1 MSRPQVYV
9 VGPVGIEIIA
19 RLSAQAVASSAADTP
34 LLHAEQ
40 VSILPSSVSALAAC
54 VTARLGG
61 KVAFFGHTAND
72 PWADVSIKLFKRY
85 AVDSQVERHLE
96 QTPLLFTPQ
105 PHRPTQQVS
114 FFPHHTLAK
123 LVRLHDSLGTF
134 AGQAGVCLIDGTYLD
149 TMGGDIE
156 RIKRKGF
163 EVVCWLDSLELA
175 TPVTSSTLQQL
186 AGALKQVDIL
196 LVSRDML
203 AKLVPASPWLDA
215 GKRLAGTIP
224 FVLCWHWGEPLH
236 LFSGSRVRR
245 FHAPSF
251 AGAKDITG
259 NQAALLGAFIYHYS
273 SSGFLDDAIKEA
285 GTLALAAKDWGRLE
299 LLQRL

>member
-1 MSRPQVYV
+1 MVSRPQVYV
-9 VGPVGIEIIA
+9 IGSLGVEVIAYLGDEPPVV
-19 RLSAQAVASSAADTP
+19 SYVQHAQSLTV
-34 LLHAEQ
+34 
-40 VSILPSSVSALAAC
+40 LPSSVSALAAC
-54 VTARLGG
+54 VAARLGG
-61 KVAFFGHTAND
+61 KVALFGQTSND
-72 PWADVSIKLFKRY
+72 TWADVTLKLCKRH
-85 AVDSQVERHLE
+85 AVDISGVERRLAH
-96 QTPLLFTPQ
+96 TPLLFSTQ
-105 PHRPTQQVS
+105 VARDHRPRYSYAALQ
-114 FFPHHTLAK
+114 K
-123 LVRLHDSLGTF
+123 LIHLRDSLDTF

-149 TMGGDIE
+149 TMRDDIE

-175 TPVTSSTLQQL
+175 SPITASTLKHL

-196 LVSRDML
+196 LISRDML
-203 AKLVPASPWLDA
+203 GKLFPDTAWTDA

-224 FVLCWHWGEPLH
+224 FVLCWHWGEPVH

-251 AGAKDITG
+251 AGVRDITG

-273 SSGFLDDAIKEA
+273 DSGFLDDAIKQA
-285 GTLALAAKDWGRLE
+285 GSLALTAKDWDRLE

>member
-1 MSRPQVYV
+1 MSRPQMYV

-19 RLSAQAVASSAADTP
+19 HLSADTPNPTAQQP
-34 LLHAEQ
+34 LLHAKKM
-40 VSILPSSVSALAAC
+40 SILPSSVSALAAC
-54 VTARLGG
+54 VAARLGG
-61 KVAFFGHTAND
+61 KVAFFGQAAND
-72 PWADVSIKLFKRY
+72 PWSDVTIKLFKRY

-96 QTPLLFTPQ
+96 QTPLLFTTQ
-105 PHRPTQQVS
+105 PHRPAQHDVS
-114 FFPHHTLAK
+114 FLTSHT
-123 LVRLHDSLGTF
+123 LVRLRDSLGTF
-134 AGQAGVCLIDGTYLD
+134 AGQAGVCLLDGAYLD
-149 TMGGDIE
+149 TVHTDIA
-156 RIKRKGF
+156 RLKHKGF

-175 TPVTSSTLQQL
+175 APVTASTLQQL

-203 AKLVPASPWLDA
+203 GKLLPDSPWLDA

-251 AGAKDITG
+251 SGAKDITG

-285 GTLALAAKDWGRLE
+285 GSLALTAKDWDRLE